1 MMVLLLS
8 CRIVI
13 KMFPYMP
20 NNDLFRY
27 LIESK
32 VDSDEIRIRF
42 FVAIRD
48 MRLNIDLSSKIDI
61 AALSHQ
67 TLIFPGHLAFA
78 AFQIPRCFFFI
89 RCFNIYNTVAEEIR
103 KNCCHHIETFPQNV

>member
-67 TLIFPGHLAFA
+67 TLMGSYVSY
-78 AFQIPRCFFFI
+78 QRCN
-89 RCFNIYNTVAEEIR
+89 RQTKLYE
-103 KNCCHHIETFPQNV
+103 QD